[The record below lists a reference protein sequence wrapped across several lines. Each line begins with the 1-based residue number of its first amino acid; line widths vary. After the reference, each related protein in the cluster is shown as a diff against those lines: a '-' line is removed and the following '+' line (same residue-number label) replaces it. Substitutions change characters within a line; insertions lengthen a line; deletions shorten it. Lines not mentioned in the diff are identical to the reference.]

1 MTPKEHAN
9 QLLKKISNMNLPDH
23 IPYKSFIAAVVANE
37 KGQTNL
43 DQMDW
48 EAFEKD
54 YYDWYDSDL
63 DLLDQDMLF
72 QFKWGLDIKRKR
84 N

>member
-9 QLLKKISNMNLPDH
+9 QLLQKISSLDS
-23 IPYKSFIAAVVANE
+23 IPYKSFVAAVIANE

-54 YYDWYDSDL
+54 YYAWYDSDL
-63 DLLDQDMLF
+63 DLLDQDTLS
-72 QFKWGLDIKRKR
+72 QFKWGLD
-84 N
+84 